1 MACLYVTE
9 QGANLRAV
17 DGKFVVEC
25 KDGKTKSVPIETL
38 ESVMVFGGGQMSLQA
53 HRECLKR
60 DIKVVF
66 LLPTGKYAGKLEGAS
81 SGNALRIKKQIYL
94 SDNEEQCLVL
104 SKKIL
109 EAKINNQMVL
119 VKRYARTSK
128 ADVSDEVK
136 LMSAFR
142 KNVGKTKDIEAA
154 MGCEGMAAKEYFKA
168 LSKMIK
174 KDFAFDGRSK
184 RPPKDAFNAMISLGY
199 TILSNEIYA
208 EIEAKS
214 LSPFVGFMHKLK
226 SQHAAL
232 ASDLLE
238 EWRATIVDA
247 VVFSMIQGNEI
258 SIDEFRVDPDGEG
271 VWMSKE
277 GKKKLITKLEKKMHT
292 ESDYLSYI
300 DGKMDFRQAVWHQIK
315 TIASCVESGDFEE
328 YCPIRL
334 R

>member
-94 SDNEEQCLVL
+94 SDNEEQCLAL

-109 EAKINNQMVL
+109 EAKINNQ
-119 VKRYARTSK
+119 
-128 ADVSDEVK
+128 
-136 LMSAFR
+136 MSAFR

-277 GKKKLITKLEKKMHT
+277 GKKKLITKLEKKMRT

>member
-94 SDNEEQCLVL
+94 SDNEEQCLAL

-119 VKRYARTSK
+119 VKRYA
-128 ADVSDEVK
+128 
-136 LMSAFR
+136 
-142 KNVGKTKDIEAA
+142 
-154 MGCEGMAAKEYFKA
+154 GMAAKEYFKA

-277 GKKKLITKLEKKMHT
+277 GKKKLITKLEKKMRT